1 MRAILGI
8 GNCGF
13 RYQYSRHNAGFLILD
28 YVSNILSVEFKAS
41 KDDYYFCE
49 GKLNQMPFYLI
60 KPCDFVNNSGIG
72 AKQFLQDVQVDLSDF
87 LVVCDDVNL
96 PIGKIAVRRNGGD
109 GGHNGVASIIYHLN
123 SNLFPRL
130 KIGIGNDFPA
140 GQLSAYVLDDFSKE
154 EEKVLP
160 VVLKKSSI
168 LIREFILGGIDSMLD
183 ANSKMVH
190 NDEESSIN

>member
-28 YVSNILSVEFKAS
+28 YVSNILSVDFRAS
-41 KDDYYFCE
+41 KGDYYFCK
-49 GKLNQMPFYLI
+49 GKLNQTPFYLI

-72 AKQFLQDVQVDLSDF
+72 AKQFLQDVQVSLSNF
-87 LVVCDDVNL
+87 LVICDDVNL

-140 GQLSAYVLDDFSKE
+140 GQLSDYVLDDFSKE
-154 EEKVLP
+154 DERELP
-160 VVLKKSSI
+160 TVLKKSSM
-168 LIREFILGGIDSMLD
+168 LIQEFILGGIDSMLD
-183 ANSKMVH
+183 ANSRIAH
-190 NDEESSIN
+190 NDEGISIN